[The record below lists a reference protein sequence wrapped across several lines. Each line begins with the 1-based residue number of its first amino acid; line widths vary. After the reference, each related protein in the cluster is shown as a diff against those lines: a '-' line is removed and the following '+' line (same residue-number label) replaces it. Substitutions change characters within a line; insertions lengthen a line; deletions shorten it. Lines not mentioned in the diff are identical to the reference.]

1 MKYKFRWATIAAI
14 VIAALVMM
22 LPLKEK
28 IKLGLD
34 LQGGMHVVLG
44 VETEK
49 AVDGKLDTIVT
60 QLKKELKNAN
70 IKYSFAQK
78 TKDGKIK
85 LGFQEASL
93 TDKARDLI
101 TKNYPYLVDSSLSND
116 PEILVFSLDQKE
128 YDKIKDYAVE
138 QAVQVIRNRI
148 DQFGV
153 SEPVIQRQGKNEIL
167 VQLPGITDPDRAID
181 LIGKTAQLRFHIVD
195 ENVSTQDAIN
205 GNLPFDDILLYSKE
219 YDKVTG
225 KLKQEIPYVLKREAV
240 LTGEYLTDAEV
251 RISSQFNEPY
261 VLIKFDSAGSKL
273 FDQITAENV
282 NKRLAIVLDNNV
294 YSAPVIRE
302 RISGGEAQISGNFTM
317 DEAKDLA
324 IVLRA
329 GSLPAPVVVL
339 ENRTVGPSLG
349 FDSITKGVKA
359 AVIGFLAVMIF
370 ILFYYRVSGV
380 IANIALLLNFILIL
394 GVMSAFGATLTLPG
408 IAGIILTIGMSV
420 DANVLIFE
428 RIREELRIGRTPLN
442 AIEAGYEKAMST
454 ILDANITT
462 LIAALVLFQFGTGPI
477 KGFAVT
483 LSIGIL
489 SSMFTAIFVTRTI
502 FMTFF
507 GGKDTKNLS
516 I

>member
-1 MKYKFRWATIAAI
+1 MKYKLRWATILI
-14 VIAALVMM
+14 VVVIALAMIF
-22 LPLKEK
+22 PLNKK

-44 VETEK
+44 VETDK
-49 AVDGKLDTIVT
+49 AVDGRLETLVS
-60 QLKKELKNAN
+60 QLRKELRSEK
-70 IKYSFAQK
+70 IKYTFAQK
-78 TKDGKIK
+78 SEDKKIR
-85 LGFQEASL
+85 LGFPDENSA
-93 TDKARDLI
+93 DKALDI
-101 TKNYPYLVDSSLSND
+101 IKKNYPYLVNTSLSSEPN
-116 PEILVFSLDQKE
+116 ILVLSLEKQE
-128 YDKIKDYAVE
+128 YNKIKDYAVE

-153 SEPVIQRQGKNEIL
+153 SEPLIQRQGETEIL
-167 VQLPGITDPDRAID
+167 VQLPGVTDPERALD
-181 LIGKTAQLRFHIVD
+181 LIGKTAKLRFHIVD
-195 ENVSTQDAIN
+195 DSVSVESALS
-205 GNLPFDDILLYSKE
+205 GNLPFDNILLYQKE

-225 KLKQEIPYVLKREAV
+225 KLISQTPYVLKRDAV
-240 LTGEYLTDAEV
+240 LTGEFITDAEV
-251 RISSQFNEPY
+251 RISPQFNEPY

-282 NKRLAIVLDNNV
+282 GKRLAIVLDDNV

-317 DEAKDLA
+317 EEAKDLA

-349 FDSITKGVKA
+349 FDSISKGVKA
-359 AVIGFLAVMIF
+359 AIIGLILVIAFM
-370 ILFYYRVSGV
+370 LFYYRASGI
-380 IANIALLLNFILIL
+380 IANIALILNFILIL
-394 GVMSAFGATLTLPG
+394 GIMSMFKATLTLPG

-428 RIREELRIGRTPLN
+428 RIREELRLGRTPLN

-502 FMTFF
+502 FLTFF
-507 GGKDTKNLS
+507 SSKEVKKLS

>member
-1 MKYKFRWATIAAI
+1 MTF
-14 VIAALVMM
+14 AL
-22 LPLKEK
+22 
-28 IKLGLD
+28 
-34 LQGGMHVVLG
+34 
-44 VETEK
+44 EK
-49 AVDGKLDTIVT
+49 AEV
-60 QLKKELKNAN
+60 
-70 IKYSFAQK
+70 
-78 TKDGKIK
+78 
-85 LGFQEASL
+85 
-93 TDKARDLI
+93 
-101 TKNYPYLVDSSLSND
+101 
-116 PEILVFSLDQKE
+116 
-128 YDKIKDYAVE
+128 DKIKDYSVE

-153 SEPVIQRQGKNEIL
+153 SEPLIQRQGADQIL

-181 LIGKTAQLRFHIVD
+181 LIGKTAQLKFHIVD
-195 ENVSTQDAIN
+195 DTVSAQDAQS
-205 GNLPFDDILLYSKE
+205 GNLPFDDMLLFSKE

-225 KLKQEIPYVLKREAV
+225 KLKTEIPYVLKRDAV

-261 VLIKFDSAGSKL
+261 VLIKFDSAGSKI
-273 FDQITAENV
+273 FDEVTGENV
-282 NKRLAIVLDNNV
+282 GKRLAIVLDNNV

-302 RISGGEAQISGNFTM
+302 RISGGEAQISGNFLM

-329 GSLPAPVVVL
+329 GSLPAPVNVL

-349 FDSITKGVKA
+349 FDSVSKGIKA
-359 AVIGFLAVMIF
+359 AVIGIALVILFM
-370 ILFYYRVSGV
+370 LFYYRLSGIV
-380 IANIALLLNFILIL
+380 ANIALVLNFILIL
-394 GVMSAFGATLTLPG
+394 GAMAIFGATLTLPG

-428 RIREELRIGRTPLN
+428 RIREEIRIGRTPLN

-489 SSMFTAIFVTRTI
+489 ASMFTAIFVTRTI
-502 FMTFF
+502 FLTIF
-507 GGKDTKNLS
+507 GGKDNKKLS